1 MNNTKNN
8 VRGFP
13 FSLFAAALIIVL
25 GGVLLTAVARAQA
38 VSKTAKAGSYALTL
52 KVLPAESFTGPKAEM
67 VRDGGAN
74 PNKVNGPE
82 HPNHHMVV
90 FVKQNGKPVENAT
103 VDMNYRRLSPNPTN
117 WKLLPVVRMHVKG
130 HGLATTH
137 YGNNVKLPR
146 GKYAVQV
153 GVNGGMPAT
162 IVFTLKH

>member
-1 MNNTKNN
+1 MYKNRSK
-8 VRGFP
+8 VTGFS
-13 FSLFAAALIIVL
+13 FSLFVAALTIVL
-25 GGVLLTAVARAQA
+25 GGVLLPIVTRAQV
-38 VSKTAKAGSYALTL
+38 VSKMAKAGSYSLTL

-137 YGNNVKLPR
+137 YGNNVKLGR

-153 GVNGGMPAT
+153 GVNGAMPAT
-162 IVFTLKH
+162 FTFSLKH